1 MAVHRVRRRSVLV
14 GIVLLAAV
22 AVFAQ
27 TPAEA
32 AQYTPKEGQPGKD
45 VVWVPTRDA
54 VVDKMLDLAQIT
66 PQDYVIDLGSGDG
79 RLVIAA
85 AKRGARALGIEY
97 NPEMVVLSKRNAVTE
112 GVADKT
118 EFVKADIFE
127 SDFSRA
133 SVISMFLL
141 PELNLKLRPQL
152 LKLKPGTR
160 IVSNTFPMGDWTPD
174 ESFDVAGDC
183 GAYCTAL
190 FWIVPA
196 QVEGSWKLPGGHLVL
211 TQSFQMLSGTL
222 AVDGRTMT
230 IDRAALR
237 GDRIAFTAGGIEYTG
252 QVLGDTMQGE
262 FRSVGTTGRWSAVR
276 VSSR

>member
-1 MAVHRVRRRSVLV
+1 MAAHSVRQRALLV

-27 TPAEA
+27 TPSAAE
-32 AQYTPKEGQPGKD
+32 QYTPKEGQPGKD

-54 VVDKMLDLAQIT
+54 VVDKMLDLAKVT

-97 NPEMVVLSKRNAVTE
+97 NPEMVELSKRNALTE

-118 EFVKADIFE
+118 QFVKADIFE
-127 SDFSRA
+127 SDFSGA

-141 PELNLKLRPQL
+141 PELNLKLRPRL

-160 IVSNTFPMGDWTPD
+160 IVSNTFLMGDWTPD
-174 ESFDVAGDC
+174 ESVDVAGDC

-196 QVEGSWKLPGGHLVL
+196 HVEGSWKLPGGRLVL

-222 AVDGRTMT
+222 AAEGKTMT
-230 IDRAALR
+230 IDRAHVR
-237 GDRIAFTAGGIEYTG
+237 GDRITFTAGGVEYTG
-252 QVLGDTMQGE
+252 RVLGDTIQGE
-262 FRSVGTTGRWSAVR
+262 FRSAATTGRWSAAR
-276 VSSR
+276 VPSR

>member
-1 MAVHRVRRRSVLV
+1 MAVHRVHRRSVLV

-54 VVDKMLDLAQIT
+54 VVDKMLDLAQVT
-66 PQDYVIDLGSGDG
+66 SQDYVIDLGSGDG
-79 RLVIAA
+79 RMVIAA

-141 PELNLKLRPQL
+141 PELNLKLRPRL

-174 ESFDVAGDC
+174 ESVDVAGDC

-190 FWIVPA
+190 LWIVPV
-196 QVEGSWKLPGGHLVL
+196 QVEGSWRLPGGQLAL
-211 TQSFQMLSGTL
+211 AQIFQMLSGTL
-222 AVDGRTMT
+222 AVDGKTMP
-230 IDRAALR
+230 IDRAVLR
-237 GDRIAFTAGGIEYTG
+237 GDRIAFSADGVEYTG
-252 QVLGDTMQGE
+252 QVLGDTIQGE
-262 FRSVGTTGRWSAVR
+262 FRSAGTTGRWSAVR

>member
-1 MAVHRVRRRSVLV
+1 MAVHRVRQRLWLLGTVLCV
-14 GIVLLAAV
+14 AV
-22 AVFAQ
+22 AVFTQ
-27 TPAEA
+27 TSSAAE
-32 AQYTPKEGQPGKD
+32 QYTPKEGQPGKD

-54 VVDKMLDLAQIT
+54 VVDKMLEMAKVT

-97 NPEMVVLSKRNAVTE
+97 NPEMVELSTRNAAME

-190 FWIVPA
+190 LWIVPA
-196 QVEGSWKLPGGHLVL
+196 RVEGSWKLPGGQLVL
-211 TQSFQMLSGTL
+211 AQTFQQLSGTL
-222 AVDGRTMT
+222 AADGKTMT
-230 IDRAALR
+230 IDRAVLR
-237 GDRIAFTAGGIEYTG
+237 GDRIAFTAGGVEYTG
-252 QVLGDTMQGE
+252 QVVGDTMQGE
-262 FRSVGTTGRWSAVR
+262 FRSAGATGRWSAVR
-276 VSSR
+276 VASR

>member
-1 MAVHRVRRRSVLV
+1 MAVHRVRQRSLLL
-14 GIVLLAAV
+14 GIVLCVAG
-22 AVFAQ
+22 AVFTQ
-27 TPAEA
+27 TSSAAE
-32 AQYTPKEGQPGKD
+32 QYTPKEGQPGKD

-54 VVDKMLDLAQIT
+54 VVDKMLDLAQVT

-97 NPEMVVLSKRNAVTE
+97 NPEMVELAKRNAAMQ
-112 GVADKT
+112 GVAATT

-190 FWIVPA
+190 LWIVPA
-196 QVEGSWKLPGGHLVL
+196 QVEGSWKLPGGQLVL
-211 TQSFQMLSGTL
+211 AQTFQQLSGSL
-222 AVDGRTMT
+222 AADGKTMT
-230 IDRAALR
+230 IDRALLR
-237 GDRIAFTAGGIEYTG
+237 GDRIAFTAGGVEYTG
-252 QVLGDTMQGE
+252 QVVGDTMQGE
-262 FRSVGTTGRWSAVR
+262 FRSAGTTGRWSAVR